1 MTEQKIKTVIVDD
14 EKRARES
21 IADMIALYCPKLN
34 IAGVADSVLSGLEVI
49 KTEKPDLVF
58 LDIKMQD
65 GTGFDLLNR
74 IENKNFALIF
84 LTAYDEY
91 AIKAFKFSAVDYLL
105 KPLDPDELILA
116 VNKAVEDIE
125 NNKMNISTLIENL
138 NSIKKDN
145 KKIVLKTTDS
155 IHLISINDI
164 IRLEST
170 GNYTKF
176 YLVNQKP
183 IMVSH
188 TLKDY
193 DDILT
198 EYGFFRVHQSHLV
211 NLQHIIRLD
220 KADGG
225 VIVLTNNEQAPI
237 SIRKKEAFLKA
248 LSEI

>member
-34 IAGVADSVLSGLEVI
+34 IAGVADSVLSGLEMI
-49 KTEKPDLVF
+49 KTENPDLVF

-105 KPLDPDELILA
+105 KPLDPDELISA

-237 SIRKKEAFLKA
+237 SIRKKEAFLKV

>member
-1 MTEQKIKTVIVDD
+1 MNTQRIKTVIIDD

-21 IADMIALYCPKLN
+21 ISDMITLYCPELDIIGK
-34 IAGVADSVLSGLEVI
+34 ADSVLSGLEII
-49 KTEKPDLVF
+49 KTKNPDLIF

-91 AIKAFKFSAVDYLL
+91 AVKAFKFSAVDYLL
-105 KPLDPDELILA
+105 KPLDPDELTTA
-116 VNKAVEDIE
+116 VNKAIENIE
-125 NNKMNISTLIENL
+125 NNKTNISTLIENL
-138 NSIKKDN
+138 NSIKKDS

-155 IHLISINDI
+155 IHLVNINDI

-176 YLVNQKP
+176 YLTNQKP

-193 DDILT
+193 DEILN

-225 VIVLTNNEQAPI
+225 VIILTNNEQAPI
-237 SIRKKEAFLKA
+237 STRKKEAFLKA
-248 LSEI
+248 LNEI

>member
-1 MTEQKIKTVIVDD
+1 MNTQRIKTVIIDD

-21 IADMIALYCPKLN
+21 ISDMITLYCPELDIIGN
-34 IAGVADSVLSGLEVI
+34 ADSVLSGLEII
-49 KTEKPDLVF
+49 KTKKPDLIF

-91 AIKAFKFSAVDYLL
+91 AVKAFKFSAIDYLL
-105 KPLDPDELILA
+105 KPLDPDELISA
-116 VNKAVEDIE
+116 VNKAVE
-125 NNKMNISTLIENL
+125 NNKTNISILIENL
-138 NSIKKDN
+138 NSIKKDS

-155 IHLISINDI
+155 IHLVNICDI

-170 GNYTKF
+170 GNYTNF
-176 YLVNQKP
+176 YLTNQKP

-193 DDILT
+193 DEILN

-225 VIVLTNNEQAPI
+225 VIILTNNEQAPI
-237 SIRKKEAFLKA
+237 STRKKDAFLKA
-248 LSEI
+248 LSKF